1 MTFGCS
7 ASMRLLGA
15 IVAAALLTGGPAPA
29 SAQTIA
35 NPDKRTAV
43 AAKPTK
49 PAAKRAPA
57 NTAAE
62 QSTDYWAINTDVGKY
77 ANTSRDSDR
86 TAATTRERGRVPLQT
101 GPGSVGFTSDTVK
114 SGQFSDGRAVPGM
127 DRYTQDP
134 QTYVGLSLS
143 VTSNNNSFPLP
154 GLPMPRND
162 W

>member
-1 MTFGCS
+1 MTFGRS
-7 ASMRLLGA
+7 ASIQLFGA
-15 IVAAALLTGGPAPA
+15 IVAATMLVDGAAPA

-35 NPDKRTAV
+35 NPGTRP
-43 AAKPTK
+43 AADAKSIK
-49 PAAKRAPA
+49 PATKRAPA
-57 NTAAE
+57 NAAAE
-62 QSTDYWAINTDVGKY
+62 QGTDYWAINTDVGKY

-86 TAATTRERGRVPLQT
+86 PAATTRERGRVPLQT
-101 GPGSVGFTSDTVK
+101 APGSVGFTSDTVK

-143 VTSNNNSFPLP
+143 VPSSNNSFPLP

>member
-1 MTFGCS
+1 MMAGCS
-7 ASMRLLGA
+7 AAIQRFGA
-15 IVAAALLTGGPAPA
+15 IVAAMLLVAAAAPT

-35 NPDKRTAV
+35 NPTRPA
-43 AAKPTK
+43 AAKSSK
-49 PAAKRAPA
+49 PATQRAPVK
-57 NTAAE
+57 TGTE
-62 QSTDYWAINTDVGKY
+62 QGTDYWAINTDVGKY
-77 ANTSRDSDR
+77 ANTSRDIDR

-101 GPGSVGFTSDTVK
+101 GQGSVGFASDTVK

-143 VTSNNNSFPLP
+143 VPSNNNSFPLP

>member
-1 MTFGCS
+1 MTFGRK
-7 ASMRLLGA
+7 ATMHLLGA
-15 IVAAALLTGGPAPA
+15 IVAVTLLVDAAAPA

-35 NPDKRTAV
+35 NPGTRNAA

-49 PAAKRAPA
+49 PATKRPPA
-57 NTAAE
+57 NTAT
-62 QSTDYWAINTDVGKY
+62 QQGTDYWAINTDVGKY
-77 ANTSRDSDR
+77 ANTSRDIP
-86 TAATTRERGRVPLQT
+86 TTRERGRVPLQT
-101 GPGSVGFTSDTVK
+101 APGSVGFTSDSVK

-143 VTSNNNSFPLP
+143 VTSSNNSFPLP